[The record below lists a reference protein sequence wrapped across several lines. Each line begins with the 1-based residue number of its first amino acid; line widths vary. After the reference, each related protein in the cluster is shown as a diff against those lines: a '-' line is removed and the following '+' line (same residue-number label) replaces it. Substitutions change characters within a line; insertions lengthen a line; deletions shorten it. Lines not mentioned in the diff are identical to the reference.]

1 MSKELND
8 NHLYSYS
15 NRVISMMRSLVD
27 ASPIEKREHFTDEW
41 TGTMILIKK
50 NDVER
55 ECHDS
60 CACNLE

>member
-1 MSKELND
+1 
-8 NHLYSYS
+8 
-15 NRVISMMRSLVD
+15 MMRSLVD